1 MEIQYRDSG
10 RLEVLIP
17 NVDRLLSDFLQQMNP
32 LLSTFLDT
40 GKLYT
45 NITICR
51 ADLISNILSKGV
63 QMITSTQQNQAST
76 YLIMTTIST
85 FFSGVTAT
93 TLQFTYA
100 QTTAVIDNIVNAL
113 LFSSL
118 IFSIA
123 SAVNSLLI
131 MSWKRSFMYAVP
143 FLGLR

>member
-1 MEIQYRDSG
+1 MEIHYRDSG

-17 NVDRLLSDFLQQMNP
+17 NVARLLSDFLEQMNP

-40 GKLYT
+40 GKFYT
-45 NITICR
+45 NIIIYH
-51 ADLISNILSKGV
+51 AAFISNISYKGV
-63 QMITSTQQNQAST
+63 PMITTTQQNQAST
-76 YLIMTTIST
+76 YLIMTTIAT

-93 TLQFTYA
+93 TLQFTFN
-100 QTTAVIDNIVNAL
+100 QTTAAIDNIVNAL

-131 MSWKRSFMYAVP
+131 MSWKRSFMYVVP
-143 FLGLR
+143 FSV

>member
-17 NVDRLLSDFLQQMNP
+17 NVARLLSDFLEQMNP

-40 GKLYT
+40 GEFYT
-45 NITICR
+45 NIIIYR
-51 ADLISNILSKGV
+51 AAFISNISYKGV
-63 QMITSTQQNQAST
+63 PMITTTQQNQAST
-76 YLIMTTIST
+76 YLIMTTIAT

-93 TLQFTYA
+93 TLQFTFN
-100 QTTAVIDNIVNAL
+100 QTTAAIDNIVNAL

-131 MSWKRSFMYAVP
+131 MSWKRSFMYVVP
-143 FLGLR
+143 FSV